1 MVATEL
7 QLTQACEREDELCHS
22 KAQLEQRLR
31 ELETDNQSVSE
42 LRESSLDPGADLL
55 KSWQQLTAADKA
67 AVAKGSPPKRE
78 ILLSNLGAA
87 ATEVLEQRVKELEA
101 SLLTSEQQAAARLLN
116 PVRGFNCG
124 TCVFSRLSLH

>member
-42 LRESSLDPGADLL
+42 LRESSLELHLTNTDL
-55 KSWQQLTAADKA
+55 
-67 AVAKGSPPKRE
+67 AKGSPPKRE
-78 ILLSNLGAA
+78 ILLSNLG
-87 ATEVLEQRVKELEA
+87 LLQQRC
-101 SLLTSEQQAAARLLN
+101 SN
-116 PVRGFNCG
+116 RG
-124 TCVFSRLSLH
+124 